1 MGNCKNCFKS
11 RKTTEV
17 RPLAKTAAQ
26 TAKTF
31 KSTDILLTEVFE
43 SDKFM
48 KPEPSKSCDF
58 DNIEIYDAPSGKI
71 INKSKTDDDIKL
83 IIKAFS
89 KHFLFS
95 YLPADK
101 VQELIIQMKCFI
113 IEPNQIIFQQGN
125 PGHTFFILAKGT
137 AEIIVNGLRKGF
149 ITEGY
154 GFGELALL
162 NNTERTATIKSLD
175 KVTLWGLDRK
185 IFRQALKTL
194 NTLSFEENKNFAKN
208 IPFLQVLNDEQL
220 ESLLEE
226 VVVQY
231 FSNGQKIVIEGDPGD
246 LFYIIKEG
254 QVECSIK
261 GKVLRVI
268 ERGEYFGEMALLY
281 DAVRSATITA
291 VNKVSVLSFGR
302 NTLLKVLGEKFQF
315 LLYKNALRIAFD
327 KCQYLSGLTM
337 DQVEILI
344 SKVEFFSYDEGE
356 IAIPQGNVKNKHL
369 WVVLKGSVSNSKK
382 TLSLFEN
389 IGGKAIHSKRETI
402 FKENFYADNETDLGM
417 IKRDTIESLLGNELS
432 VQIEVNKITN
442 ILKRIN
448 PFGLLSCNK
457 ISLMAQSVVLLEY
470 KIDEVIFKLGEPG
483 DSLYIIK
490 EGQVEVYKDN
500 QFIRTLAK
508 GSFFGERSI
517 LMNETRTASII
528 SKAKTLVWKLSREK
542 FMEIVDENFIKKLVL
557 RISLQDDSIQLND
570 LVIVDLIGKGTFG
583 NVYLCCNKKNRMMYA
598 LKSVTRKKINF
609 HSLQESLKQEKKV
622 LQQIEHQF
630 IIKLVKTFKDT
641 KRIYFLLEY
650 VQGLSLFE
658 VLRILNLLKSSDCR
672 FYTASLLIIL
682 DYLHKNS
689 IIYRD
694 LKPENLMVDHEGYL
708 KLLDFGRAKIIK
720 DRTFSVIGT
729 PQYMAPEVIMGK
741 GYNFSADLW
750 SVGIMIY
757 EFICGNVPFGGNDED
772 DAFTIYREILSG
784 EIKFPSFIKDNCR
797 EKQLIETLL
806 NNYPPGRGTAEK
818 LKLHKYFKCFSWDGL
833 LCRDLSPPYIPKVDI
848 EERTIETSLI
858 QNRTVEHLLTT
869 QQDSSFNPQV
879 KGKDFF
885 SDWDKDF

>member
-291 VNKVSVLSFGR
+291 VKVTYG
-302 NTLLKVLGEKFQF
+302 
-315 LLYKNALRIAFD
+315 
-327 KCQYLSGLTM
+327 
-337 DQVEILI
+337 
-344 SKVEFFSYDEGE
+344 
-356 IAIPQGNVKNKHL
+356 
-369 WVVLKGSVSNSKK
+369 
-382 TLSLFEN
+382 
-389 IGGKAIHSKRETI
+389 
-402 FKENFYADNETDLGM
+402 
-417 IKRDTIESLLGNELS
+417 
-432 VQIEVNKITN
+432 
-442 ILKRIN
+442 IN
-448 PFGLLSCNK
+448 G
-457 ISLMAQSVVLLEY
+457 
-470 KIDEVIFKLGEPG
+470 
-483 DSLYIIK
+483 
-490 EGQVEVYKDN
+490 
-500 QFIRTLAK
+500 
-508 GSFFGERSI
+508 
-517 LMNETRTASII
+517 
-528 SKAKTLVWKLSREK
+528 
-542 FMEIVDENFIKKLVL
+542 
-557 RISLQDDSIQLND
+557 
-570 LVIVDLIGKGTFG
+570 
-583 NVYLCCNKKNRMMYA
+583 
-598 LKSVTRKKINF
+598 
-609 HSLQESLKQEKKV
+609 
-622 LQQIEHQF
+622 
-630 IIKLVKTFKDT
+630 
-641 KRIYFLLEY
+641 
-650 VQGLSLFE
+650 
-658 VLRILNLLKSSDCR
+658 
-672 FYTASLLIIL
+672 
-682 DYLHKNS
+682 
-689 IIYRD
+689 
-694 LKPENLMVDHEGYL
+694 
-708 KLLDFGRAKIIK
+708 
-720 DRTFSVIGT
+720 
-729 PQYMAPEVIMGK
+729 
-741 GYNFSADLW
+741 
-750 SVGIMIY
+750 
-757 EFICGNVPFGGNDED
+757 
-772 DAFTIYREILSG
+772 
-784 EIKFPSFIKDNCR
+784 
-797 EKQLIETLL
+797 
-806 NNYPPGRGTAEK
+806 
-818 LKLHKYFKCFSWDGL
+818 
-833 LCRDLSPPYIPKVDI
+833 
-848 EERTIETSLI
+848 
-858 QNRTVEHLLTT
+858 
-869 QQDSSFNPQV
+869 
-879 KGKDFF
+879 
-885 SDWDKDF
+885 